1 MQSDVAMVVHVNG
14 GHAMMEDVSS
24 AQNHSGQLGP
34 PGGSMGMGGK
44 MNADDQTQ
52 RPQYS
57 IPGILHFIQHEWAR
71 FEMERAQW
79 DVERA
84 EFQARIAFLQGERKG
99 QENLKNDL
107 IRRIKMLEFAL
118 KQERIKAHKLKYDS
132 DPNPTELKAPVFD
145 DINKDEP
152 MDGEMFITS
161 NSNVSW
167 RQGRQL
173 LRQYL
178 QEIGYTDTILDVR
191 SARVRTLLGLG
202 PANTGSGQTE
212 EKSPHPTVNG
222 GGSGT
227 PGEPVKRPSDTQRRV
242 PGKKMANV
250 AENTLLDAEASVLA
264 TFDFLATEN
273 VDMDD
278 EEDNFSDEMED
289 AVSADDEAEERMDN
303 RRIKSKTLGAGDDL
317 GDADS
322 ESVLTEFDFL
332 GPDSGEGGRE
342 ARSQG
347 DGSDWGKR
355 PFFPL
360 ASALSNLPSSQC
372 HLALRCSRSSLLDRE
387 CLSLARH
394 VECIESSIT
403 TRLGLGT
410 DRARLHASTL
420 SNLAGEMRTGRM
432 HVTKADS
439 GCHDPCSFELMRV
452 TLAGLSCDNADRAAT
467 LDVGRFSNFRTPKYE
482 IFRTLRV
489 FDCSQAQAEHQCGA
503 CVQSVSRI
511 RPAHKWGN
519 PLDCVTPVIPTTSSA
534 SFPKKGMSLN
544 GGGCGGNTDGSEEDE
559 EEEEEMTGEQ
569 WGADPQLIS
578 QLVEEYRRER
588 KGRKGA
594 PSQSESSP
602 LPPSLFPPSPM
613 SLSFSFLEG
622 RPSSSPSASSSSS
635 SFTSGSGD
643 SMLNGSGQPQQGTR
657 LGYAPFLEEA
667 EDNGSSCSSPQVET
681 GITLSP
687 PRPRRPLMGAP
698 GVDEDNI
705 DAALGLGELAGLT
718 VNNEAESSYDISA
731 TKESFRKTWNAKYTL
746 RSHFDGVRAL
756 AFHPV
761 EPVLITASEDHTLKL
776 WNLQKTVP
784 AKKTAALDV
793 EPVYT
798 FRGHAGPVLCLAMSA
813 TGEQCFSGGLDHTI
827 RCWNVPSSAID
838 PYDAFEPGVLS
849 ATLWGH
855 TDAVWSLSMHAAKLQ
870 LLSCSGDGT
879 VRLWS
884 PHSKVPLLHTYTAPE
899 TGGCARTSGD
909 RRRGV
914 RMGTR
919 ATYTLETSSP
929 RLTRSRL
936 TRSRLTR
943 SRLTYTLETYTC
955 HAYAANEVVMF
966 VLAVPPCAGKMV
978 HSMVAHL
985 DAVTSLAIDP
995 NGLYL
1000 LSGSHDC
1007 SIRLWNLDNKTC
1019 VQEITSHRK
1028 KFDESIFD
1036 VAFHPSKPY
1045 IASAGADALAKVFV

>member
-1 MQSDVAMVVHVNG
+1 
-14 GHAMMEDVSS
+14 MEDVSS
-24 AQNHSGQLGP
+24 APNHTGQLGP
-34 PGGSMGMGGK
+34 PGGPMGMNAK
-44 MNADDQTQ
+44 MNQEEPAQ

-118 KQERIKAHKLKYDS
+118 KQERIKSHKLKYDT
-132 DPNPTELKAPVFD
+132 DPNPAELKAPVFD
-145 DINKDEP
+145 DVNKEEP
-152 MDGEMFITS
+152 MDGELFITS

-202 PANTGSGQTE
+202 PAANAGSGNAPDD
-212 EKSPHPTVNG
+212 KAAHPAVNG
-222 GGSGT
+222 GSAGGT
-227 PGEPVKRPSDTQRRV
+227 APGEPVKRSSDTQRRV
-242 PGKKMANV
+242 PGKKMVNV
-250 AENTLLDAEASVLA
+250 AENALLDTEASVLA
-264 TFDFLATEN
+264 TFDFLATET
-273 VDMDD
+273 VDMEDD
-278 EEDNFSDEMED
+278 EDNFSDEMED

-303 RRIKSKTLGAGDDL
+303 RRIKSKVLGSGDEL
-317 GDADS
+317 GEADT
-322 ESVLTEFDFL
+322 ENVLTEFDFL

-342 ARSQG
+342 GGRNQG
-347 DGSDWGKR
+347 DGSEWG
-355 PFFPL
+355 
-360 ASALSNLPSSQC
+360 
-372 HLALRCSRSSLLDRE
+372 
-387 CLSLARH
+387 
-394 VECIESSIT
+394 
-403 TRLGLGT
+403 
-410 DRARLHASTL
+410 
-420 SNLAGEMRTGRM
+420 
-432 HVTKADS
+432 
-439 GCHDPCSFELMRV
+439 
-452 TLAGLSCDNADRAAT
+452 
-467 LDVGRFSNFRTPKYE
+467 
-482 IFRTLRV
+482 
-489 FDCSQAQAEHQCGA
+489 
-503 CVQSVSRI
+503 
-511 RPAHKWGN
+511 
-519 PLDCVTPVIPTTSSA
+519 
-534 SFPKKGMSLN
+534 
-544 GGGCGGNTDGSEEDE
+544 
-559 EEEEEMTGEQ
+559 
-569 WGADPQLIS
+569 
-578 QLVEEYRRER
+578 
-588 KGRKGA
+588 
-594 PSQSESSP
+594 
-602 LPPSLFPPSPM
+602 
-613 SLSFSFLEG
+613 
-622 RPSSSPSASSSSS
+622 
-635 SFTSGSGD
+635 
-643 SMLNGSGQPQQGTR
+643 
-657 LGYAPFLEEA
+657 
-667 EDNGSSCSSPQVET
+667 
-681 GITLSP
+681 
-687 PRPRRPLMGAP
+687 PRRPLMGTP

-761 EPVLITASEDHTLKL
+761 ESVLITASEDHTLKL

-798 FRGHAGPVLCLAMSA
+798 FRAHSGPVLCLAMGA

-827 RCWNVPSSAID
+827 RCWNVPSSTID
-838 PYDAFEPGVLS
+838 PYDSFEPGVLS
-849 ATLWGH
+849 GTLWGH
-855 TDAVWSLSMHAAKLQ
+855 TDAVWGLSMHATKLQ

-884 PHSKVPLLHTYTAPE
+884 PHSKVPLLHTYTAPDPADGIPTSVDFVRSDTSQMAVAYTTSRSVIMDLE
-899 TGGCARTSGD
+899 TGKQVVRLESDQNPDASALSKQINCVVSHPTLPMTVTAHED
-909 RRRGV
+909 RHIRFFDNN
-914 RMGTR
+914 T
-919 ATYTLETSSP
+919 
-929 RLTRSRL
+929 
-936 TRSRLTR
+936 
-943 SRLTYTLETYTC
+943 
-955 HAYAANEVVMF
+955 
-966 VLAVPPCAGKMV
+966 GKMV

>member
-1 MQSDVAMVVHVNG
+1 
-14 GHAMMEDVSS
+14 
-24 AQNHSGQLGP
+24 
-34 PGGSMGMGGK
+34 
-44 MNADDQTQ
+44 
-52 RPQYS
+52 
-57 IPGILHFIQHEWAR
+57 
-71 FEMERAQW
+71 
-79 DVERA
+79 
-84 EFQARIAFLQGERKG
+84 ARIAFLQGERKG

-145 DINKDEP
+145 DISKGTAAVGP
-152 MDGEMFITS
+152 CS
-161 NSNVSW
+161 VNSNVSW

-202 PANTGSGQTE
+202 PANAGSGQTE

-222 GGSGT
+222 GGGGT
-227 PGEPVKRPSDTQRRV
+227 PGEPLKRPSDTQRRSINLV
-242 PGKKMANV
+242 CF
-250 AENTLLDAEASVLA
+250 SLA
-264 TFDFLATEN
+264 GR
-273 VDMDD
+273 
-278 EEDNFSDEMED
+278 FSDEMED

-303 RRIKSKTLGAGDDL
+303 RRIKSKALGAGDDL

-347 DGSDWGKR
+347 DGSDW
-355 PFFPL
+355 
-360 ASALSNLPSSQC
+360 
-372 HLALRCSRSSLLDRE
+372 
-387 CLSLARH
+387 
-394 VECIESSIT
+394 
-403 TRLGLGT
+403 
-410 DRARLHASTL
+410 
-420 SNLAGEMRTGRM
+420 
-432 HVTKADS
+432 
-439 GCHDPCSFELMRV
+439 
-452 TLAGLSCDNADRAAT
+452 
-467 LDVGRFSNFRTPKYE
+467 
-482 IFRTLRV
+482 
-489 FDCSQAQAEHQCGA
+489 
-503 CVQSVSRI
+503 
-511 RPAHKWGN
+511 
-519 PLDCVTPVIPTTSSA
+519 
-534 SFPKKGMSLN
+534 
-544 GGGCGGNTDGSEEDE
+544 DGSEEDE
-559 EEEEEMTGEQ
+559 EDDEETTGEQ
-569 WGADPQLIS
+569 WGADPRLIS

-594 PSQSESSP
+594 PSQSESSR
-602 LPPSLFPPSPM
+602 PPSLSPPPV
-613 SLSFSFLEG
+613 SLSPSIFLLSGGKPSESAKVSIGKSATG
-622 RPSSSPSASSSSS
+622 RDAQACLC
-635 SFTSGSGD
+635 FAG
-643 SMLNGSGQPQQGTR
+643 
-657 LGYAPFLEEA
+657 
-667 EDNGSSCSSPQVET
+667 
-681 GITLSP
+681 
-687 PRPRRPLMGAP
+687 PRRPLMGAP

-705 DAALGLGELAGLT
+705 DASLGLGELAGLT

-838 PYDAFEPGVLS
+838 PYDAFEPSVLS

-899 TGGCARTSGD
+899 TGDGIPTSVD
-909 RRRGV
+909 FV
-914 RMGTR
+914 RSDPGQM
-919 ATYTLETSSP
+919 AVAYTTSRCVIVDLETGKPVIRLDSDQSP
-929 RLTRSRL
+929 GHALSKQINCVV
-936 TRSRLTR
+936 SHP
-943 SRLTYTLETYTC
+943 TLPMTVTAHEDRHIRFFDNNT
-955 HAYAANEVVMF
+955 
-966 VLAVPPCAGKMV
+966 GKMV

>member
-1 MQSDVAMVVHVNG
+1 
-14 GHAMMEDVSS
+14 MEDVSS
-24 AQNHSGQLGP
+24 APNHTGQLGP
-34 PGGSMGMGGK
+34 PGGPMGMNAK
-44 MNADDQTQ
+44 MNQEEPAQ

-118 KQERIKAHKLKYDS
+118 KQERIKSHKLKYDT
-132 DPNPTELKAPVFD
+132 DPNPAELKAPVFD
-145 DINKDEP
+145 DVNKEEP
-152 MDGEMFITS
+152 MDGELFITS

-202 PANTGSGQTE
+202 PAANAGSGNAPDD
-212 EKSPHPTVNG
+212 KAAHPAVNG
-222 GGSGT
+222 GSAGGT
-227 PGEPVKRPSDTQRRV
+227 APGEPVKRSSDTQRRV
-242 PGKKMANV
+242 PGKKMVNV
-250 AENTLLDAEASVLA
+250 AENALLDTEASVLA
-264 TFDFLATEN
+264 TFDFLATET
-273 VDMDD
+273 VDMEDD
-278 EEDNFSDEMED
+278 EDNFSDEMED

-303 RRIKSKTLGAGDDL
+303 RRIKSKVLGSGDEL
-317 GDADS
+317 GEADT
-322 ESVLTEFDFL
+322 ENVLTEFDFL

-342 ARSQG
+342 GGRNQG
-347 DGSDWGKR
+347 DGSEWD
-355 PFFPL
+355 
-360 ASALSNLPSSQC
+360 
-372 HLALRCSRSSLLDRE
+372 
-387 CLSLARH
+387 
-394 VECIESSIT
+394 
-403 TRLGLGT
+403 
-410 DRARLHASTL
+410 
-420 SNLAGEMRTGRM
+420 
-432 HVTKADS
+432 
-439 GCHDPCSFELMRV
+439 GCAV
-452 TLAGLSCDNADRAAT
+452 
-467 LDVGRFSNFRTPKYE
+467 
-482 IFRTLRV
+482 
-489 FDCSQAQAEHQCGA
+489 
-503 CVQSVSRI
+503 
-511 RPAHKWGN
+511 
-519 PLDCVTPVIPTTSSA
+519 
-534 SFPKKGMSLN
+534 
-544 GGGCGGNTDGSEEDE
+544 DE
-559 EEEEEMTGEQ
+559 EEEEEDEEEMAQ
-569 WGADPQLIS
+569 RWGADPQLIN

-588 KGRKGA
+588 RGRKGVA
-594 PSQSESSP
+594 ASVSSQ
-602 LPPSLFPPSPM
+602 
-613 SLSFSFLEG
+613 
-622 RPSSSPSASSSSS
+622 
-635 SFTSGSGD
+635 
-643 SMLNGSGQPQQGTR
+643 
-657 LGYAPFLEEA
+657 
-667 EDNGSSCSSPQVET
+667 
-681 GITLSP
+681 
-687 PRPRRPLMGAP
+687 RPRRPLMGTP

-761 EPVLITASEDHTLKL
+761 ESVLITASEDHTLKL

-798 FRGHAGPVLCLAMSA
+798 FRAHSGPVLCLAMGA

-827 RCWNVPSSAID
+827 RCWNVPSSTID
-838 PYDAFEPGVLS
+838 PYDSFEPGVLS
-849 ATLWGH
+849 GTLWGH
-855 TDAVWSLSMHAAKLQ
+855 TDAVWGLSMHATKLQ

-884 PHSKVPLLHTYTAPE
+884 PHSKVPLLHTYTAPDPADGIPTSVDFVRSDTSQMAVAYTTSRSVIMDLE
-899 TGGCARTSGD
+899 TGKQVVRLESDQNPDASALSKQINCVVSHPTLPMTVTAHED
-909 RRRGV
+909 RHIRFFDNN
-914 RMGTR
+914 T
-919 ATYTLETSSP
+919 
-929 RLTRSRL
+929 
-936 TRSRLTR
+936 
-943 SRLTYTLETYTC
+943 
-955 HAYAANEVVMF
+955 
-966 VLAVPPCAGKMV
+966 GKMV

>member
-1 MQSDVAMVVHVNG
+1 
-14 GHAMMEDVSS
+14 MEDVSS
-24 AQNHSGQLGP
+24 APNHTGQLGP
-34 PGGSMGMGGK
+34 PGGPMGMNAK
-44 MNADDQTQ
+44 MSQEEPAQ

-118 KQERIKAHKLKYDS
+118 KQERIKSHKLKYDT
-132 DPNPTELKAPVFD
+132 DPNPAELKAPVFD
-145 DINKDEP
+145 DVNKEEP
-152 MDGEMFITS
+152 MDGELFITS

-202 PANTGSGQTE
+202 PAANAGSGNAPDD
-212 EKSPHPTVNG
+212 KAVHPAVNG
-222 GGSGT
+222 SSAGGT
-227 PGEPVKRPSDTQRRV
+227 APGEPVKRPSDTQRRV
-242 PGKKMANV
+242 PGKKMVNV
-250 AENTLLDAEASVLA
+250 AENALLDTEASVLA
-264 TFDFLATEN
+264 TFDFLATET
-273 VDMDD
+273 VDMEDD
-278 EEDNFSDEMED
+278 DDNFSDEMED

-303 RRIKSKTLGAGDDL
+303 RRIKSKVLGSGDEL
-317 GDADS
+317 GEADT
-322 ESVLTEFDFL
+322 ENVLTEFDFL

-342 ARSQG
+342 GGRNQG
-347 DGSDWGKR
+347 DGSEWD
-355 PFFPL
+355 
-360 ASALSNLPSSQC
+360 
-372 HLALRCSRSSLLDRE
+372 
-387 CLSLARH
+387 
-394 VECIESSIT
+394 
-403 TRLGLGT
+403 
-410 DRARLHASTL
+410 
-420 SNLAGEMRTGRM
+420 
-432 HVTKADS
+432 
-439 GCHDPCSFELMRV
+439 GCAV
-452 TLAGLSCDNADRAAT
+452 
-467 LDVGRFSNFRTPKYE
+467 
-482 IFRTLRV
+482 
-489 FDCSQAQAEHQCGA
+489 
-503 CVQSVSRI
+503 
-511 RPAHKWGN
+511 
-519 PLDCVTPVIPTTSSA
+519 
-534 SFPKKGMSLN
+534 
-544 GGGCGGNTDGSEEDE
+544 DE
-559 EEEEEMTGEQ
+559 EEEEEDEEEMAQ
-569 WGADPQLIS
+569 RWGADPQLIN

-588 KGRKGA
+588 RGRRGVTA
-594 PSQSESSP
+594 PVSSQRPKRSA
-602 LPPSLFPPSPM
+602 LQAMLA
-613 SLSFSFLEG
+613 SLSTPGSAAAMAAASAEEG
-622 RPSSSPSASSSSS
+622 
-635 SFTSGSGD
+635 
-643 SMLNGSGQPQQGTR
+643 
-657 LGYAPFLEEA
+657 
-667 EDNGSSCSSPQVET
+667 
-681 GITLSP
+681 
-687 PRPRRPLMGAP
+687 PRRPLMGTP

-761 EPVLITASEDHTLKL
+761 ESVLITASEDHTLKL

-784 AKKTAALDV
+784 AKNLLCHINSPLLANGTTAALDV

-798 FRGHAGPVLCLAMSA
+798 FRAHSGPVLCLAMGA

-827 RCWNVPSSAID
+827 RCWNVPSSTID
-838 PYDAFEPGVLS
+838 PYDSFEPGVLS
-849 ATLWGH
+849 GTLWGH
-855 TDAVWSLSMHAAKLQ
+855 TDAVWGLSMHATKLQ

-884 PHSKVPLLHTYTAPE
+884 PHSKVPLLHTYTAPDPADGIPTSVDFVRSDSSQMAVAYTTSRSVIMDLE
-899 TGGCARTSGD
+899 TGKQVVRLESDQNPDASALSKQINCVVSHPTLPMTVTAHED
-909 RRRGV
+909 RHIRFFDNN
-914 RMGTR
+914 T
-919 ATYTLETSSP
+919 
-929 RLTRSRL
+929 
-936 TRSRLTR
+936 
-943 SRLTYTLETYTC
+943 
-955 HAYAANEVVMF
+955 
-966 VLAVPPCAGKMV
+966 GKMV

>member
-1 MQSDVAMVVHVNG
+1 
-14 GHAMMEDVSS
+14 MEDVSS
-24 AQNHSGQLGP
+24 APNHTGQLGP
-34 PGGSMGMGGK
+34 PGGPMGMNAK
-44 MNADDQTQ
+44 MSQEEPAQ

-118 KQERIKAHKLKYDS
+118 KQERIKSHKLKYDT
-132 DPNPTELKAPVFD
+132 DPNPAELKAPVFD
-145 DINKDEP
+145 DVNKEEP
-152 MDGEMFITS
+152 MDGELFITS

-202 PANTGSGQTE
+202 PAANAGSGNAPDD
-212 EKSPHPTVNG
+212 KAVHPAVNG
-222 GGSGT
+222 SSAGGT
-227 PGEPVKRPSDTQRRV
+227 APGEPVKRPSDTQRRV
-242 PGKKMANV
+242 PGKKMVNV
-250 AENTLLDAEASVLA
+250 AENALLDTEASVLA
-264 TFDFLATEN
+264 TFDFLATET
-273 VDMDD
+273 VDMEDD
-278 EEDNFSDEMED
+278 DDNFSDEMED

-303 RRIKSKTLGAGDDL
+303 RRIKSKVLGSGDEL
-317 GDADS
+317 GEADT
-322 ESVLTEFDFL
+322 ENVLTEFDFL

-342 ARSQG
+342 GGRNQG
-347 DGSDWGKR
+347 DGSEWG
-355 PFFPL
+355 
-360 ASALSNLPSSQC
+360 
-372 HLALRCSRSSLLDRE
+372 
-387 CLSLARH
+387 
-394 VECIESSIT
+394 
-403 TRLGLGT
+403 
-410 DRARLHASTL
+410 
-420 SNLAGEMRTGRM
+420 
-432 HVTKADS
+432 
-439 GCHDPCSFELMRV
+439 
-452 TLAGLSCDNADRAAT
+452 
-467 LDVGRFSNFRTPKYE
+467 
-482 IFRTLRV
+482 
-489 FDCSQAQAEHQCGA
+489 
-503 CVQSVSRI
+503 
-511 RPAHKWGN
+511 
-519 PLDCVTPVIPTTSSA
+519 
-534 SFPKKGMSLN
+534 
-544 GGGCGGNTDGSEEDE
+544 
-559 EEEEEMTGEQ
+559 
-569 WGADPQLIS
+569 
-578 QLVEEYRRER
+578 
-588 KGRKGA
+588 
-594 PSQSESSP
+594 
-602 LPPSLFPPSPM
+602 
-613 SLSFSFLEG
+613 
-622 RPSSSPSASSSSS
+622 
-635 SFTSGSGD
+635 
-643 SMLNGSGQPQQGTR
+643 
-657 LGYAPFLEEA
+657 
-667 EDNGSSCSSPQVET
+667 
-681 GITLSP
+681 
-687 PRPRRPLMGAP
+687 PRRPLMGTP

-761 EPVLITASEDHTLKL
+761 ESVLITASEDHTLKL

-784 AKKTAALDV
+784 AKNLLCHINSPLLANGTTAALDV

-798 FRGHAGPVLCLAMSA
+798 FRAHSGPVLCLAMGA

-827 RCWNVPSSAID
+827 RCWNVPSSTID
-838 PYDAFEPGVLS
+838 PYDSFEPGVLS
-849 ATLWGH
+849 GTLWGH
-855 TDAVWSLSMHAAKLQ
+855 TDAVWGLSMHATKLQ

-884 PHSKVPLLHTYTAPE
+884 PHSKVPLLHTYTAPDPADGIPTSVDFVRSDSSQMAVAYTTSRSVIMDLE
-899 TGGCARTSGD
+899 TGKQVVRLESDQNPDASALSKQINCVVSHPTLPMTVTAHED
-909 RRRGV
+909 RHIRFFDNN
-914 RMGTR
+914 T
-919 ATYTLETSSP
+919 
-929 RLTRSRL
+929 
-936 TRSRLTR
+936 
-943 SRLTYTLETYTC
+943 
-955 HAYAANEVVMF
+955 
-966 VLAVPPCAGKMV
+966 GKMV